1 MSRAYYRKRS
11 EATEQERVINWAT
24 FYAKDF
30 PELDLLHHIPNGGSR
45 NQLEAANLKR
55 QGVKDG
61 VPDLCLPVAR
71 NGKHGLYVEM
81 KWQNNKTT
89 EKQDWWL
96 EQLRQ
101 QGYETAVCWSAE
113 EAMDTIAGYL
123 GVMEQTVPYYSTMK
137 RAGAFR
143 QPQKPQKRQKR
154 TTLTEYSQ
162 NGQKAIL
169 KPHVTVNQAAKKLY
183 DYEQTGLSP
192 HEVTNLVE
200 QVQNLTRRVKKYES
214 WEE

>member
-1 MSRAYYRKRS
+1 MK
-11 EATEQERVINWAT
+11 
-24 FYAKDF
+24 
-30 PELDLLHHIPNGGSR
+30 GGIVMGYMDKT
-45 NQLEAANLKR
+45 LK
-55 QGVKDG
+55 
-61 VPDLCLPVAR
+61 
-71 NGKHGLYVEM
+71 
-81 KWQNNKTT
+81 
-89 EKQDWWL
+89 
-96 EQLRQ
+96 
-101 QGYETAVCWSAE
+101 
-113 EAMDTIAGYL
+113 
-123 GVMEQTVPYYSTMK
+123 QTVPYYSTMK

-162 NGQKAIL
+162 NGQKAVL

-192 HEVTNLVE
+192 HEVANLVE